1 MNGLLFYFVII
12 FFSCAMLCFAQKTKL
27 SLQGI
32 YVEKRFS
39 SNQFVLFIFLVSP
52 ILFIYTIRY
61 GIGTDYFAY
70 RSIFELLHYTNF
82 EKYWHLHN
90 LNYGSYY
97 VEPGFY
103 ILNRFLSFNF
113 ISLLFVCSLLIFGF
127 VYFGAI
133 KLVPEISMAWCIFI
147 YYCTQFI
154 FSMNVMRFA
163 IAITIVF
170 LSIYFIMQ
178 KKFVLWCLFVVLAS
192 WFHKTSIICFPLYF
206 LVDINNKKLSKV
218 RNFLWYVFVF
228 GFPIIAKML
237 FMLAASISLFS
248 RYFATAK
255 YMLGGFTFKPMF
267 LFHIAPVLLPI
278 LIVKRK
284 FVFQDRKA
292 ALFFRVLLLEIPM
305 RELGAFNTWLSRLA
319 RFPQMIQIVFI
330 PYVLSSIKNQ
340 KLKIILKVYYVA
352 WYSFY
357 FIYGALVN
365 DMGDSVPYRS
375 ILFM

>member
-1 MNGLLFYFVII
+1 
-12 FFSCAMLCFAQKTKL
+12 MLCFVQKQKF
-27 SLQGI
+27 SLQSR
-32 YVEKRFS
+32 YVNNHS
-39 SNQFVLFIFLVSP
+39 SCIQFVLFAFLVCP
-52 ILFIYTIRY
+52 IIFIYTARY

-70 RSIFELLHYTNF
+70 RSIFELLHYTDF
-82 EKYWHLHN
+82 EKYWHFHK

-113 ISLLFVCSLLIFGF
+113 VSLLFICSLLILGF
-127 VYFGAI
+127 IYFGTI
-133 KLVPEISMAWCIFI
+133 KLVPKISMAWCIFI

-170 LSIYFIMQ
+170 FGINFIVQ
-178 KKFVLWCLFVVLAS
+178 KKIVSWFFFVGLAS
-192 WFHKTSIICFPLYF
+192 CFHKTSIICFPLYF
-206 LVDINNKKLSKV
+206 LVDINNKKLSKF
-218 RNFLWYVFVF
+218 RNFLWYVFVL
-228 GFPIIAKML
+228 GFPVIAKML
-237 FMLAASISLFS
+237 FVLAANISFFS

-255 YMLGGFTFKPMF
+255 YMLNGFTFKPMF
-267 LFHIAPVLLPI
+267 LFHIAPI
-278 LIVKRK
+278 LFPLIIVKRK
-284 FVFQDRKA
+284 FIFQDKKA

-340 KLKIILKVYYVA
+340 KLKMILKIYYVA